1 MPSTLSQ
8 PSASPRTDSS
18 IGVERS
24 NELVIPPARNAVSV
38 YLEQTTGQNNAVA
51 IGTRLSDKQ
60 LITVDK
66 NGNMFIV
73 SNDEDPRKI
82 GKVEPNGD
90 YILDTNKTGNI
101 FGNSDIRISQV
112 ANRSFLSD
120 AHSKY
125 AESSSI
131 IATLRKEL
139 TETGMGVFI
148 VGIDQD
154 LRHLSATNSVAVGN
168 RDYAVAPKATWIN
181 EITKASQ
188 IGVNPKTNGLTDYI
202 EGRFHGT
209 IEPLTSKLQEIAE
222 AKKATP
228 TLTALRVVNLSV
240 GNSISD
246 LSGEIH
252 SILTHPEFGSKMA
265 EWKKEIFGEDIL
277 PKSRNEQFAK
287 IQDYL
292 AKQLDSSAQVGK
304 EFEAYQ
310 LAVSK
315 LAKLEVQVVVAAGN
329 VNPEIPLNNLGY
341 AFNFAA
347 MSANV
352 ISVAASNTNKTPTNL
367 KDDFVRISGQETT
380 FRGVKYQPTL
390 SAPGEYI
397 RTLIPIPGQEGSK
410 GLYIEN
416 GSTLS
421 TAIVSGTIALMV
433 EANPKI
439 SVSEIKNLL
448 IKNSV
453 DTAISDKVEGAG
465 MLDIVKAVKSAR

>member
-8 PSASPRTDSS
+8 PSASPKTDSN

-73 SNDEDPRKI
+73 SN
-82 GKVEPNGD
+82 
-90 YILDTNKTGNI
+90 
-101 FGNSDIRISQV
+101 
-112 ANRSFLSD
+112 
-120 AHSKY
+120 
-125 AESSSI
+125 
-131 IATLRKEL
+131 
-139 TETGMGVFI
+139 
-148 VGIDQD
+148 
-154 LRHLSATNSVAVGN
+154 
-168 RDYAVAPKATWIN
+168 
-181 EITKASQ
+181 
-188 IGVNPKTNGLTDYI
+188 
-202 EGRFHGT
+202 
-209 IEPLTSKLQEIAE
+209 
-222 AKKATP
+222 
-228 TLTALRVVNLSV
+228 
-240 GNSISD
+240 
-246 LSGEIH
+246 
-252 SILTHPEFGSKMA
+252 
-265 EWKKEIFGEDIL
+265 
-277 PKSRNEQFAK
+277 
-287 IQDYL
+287 
-292 AKQLDSSAQVGK
+292 
-304 EFEAYQ
+304 
-310 LAVSK
+310 
-315 LAKLEVQVVVAAGN
+315 
-329 VNPEIPLNNLGY
+329 
-341 AFNFAA
+341 
-347 MSANV
+347 
-352 ISVAASNTNKTPTNL
+352 SVAASNTNKTPTNL

-380 FRGVKYQPTL
+380 FRGEKYQPTL

-465 MLDIVKAVKSAR
+465 MLDIVKAVKSAGKPR